1 MTDSKEFTS
10 GLVPPKTRM
19 EPAWWFVFREDDLLI
34 EPESSQTK
42 VPCLLDVAELKFP
55 ILGEHYVGRLDGHH
69 CYAVDVAKG
78 TTAPEGMIFEGLRQI
93 FGVMDEDLFLVAG
106 RAAQIIHWDRTHQY
120 CGRCGARTKIH
131 SAERAR
137 KCPQCSLLHFP
148 RLDPA
153 IIVLVERG
161 SEMLLARSRRFSTAM
176 YSVLAGFVEP
186 GETLEEAV
194 IREVYEETGIGVKD
208 IRYFWSQSWPFPH
221 SLMIGFTATYASG
234 EITMGDGEN
243 VDAGWFTAD
252 NLPSLPSKMSIARK
266 LIDWFLEK
274 QGKVD
279 PSGSRSN

>member
-1 MTDSKEFTS
+1 
-10 GLVPPKTRM
+10 M

-34 EPESSQTK
+34 EPQSSQAK
-42 VPCLLDVAELKFP
+42 VPCLLDVAELKLP
-55 ILGEHYVGRLDGHH
+55 ILGEHYIGRLGGRH
-69 CYAVDVAKG
+69 CYAVDVNIG
-78 TTAPEGMIFEGLRQI
+78 TTAPETMTFEGLRQI
-93 FGVMDEDLFLVAG
+93 YGLIDEDLFRVAG

-120 CGRCGARTKIH
+120 CCRCGAKTKSH
-131 SAERAR
+131 YTERAR
-137 KCPQCSLLHFP
+137 ECPQCGLLHFP

-161 SEMLLARSRRFSTAM
+161 SEMLLARSRRFSAPV

-208 IRYFWSQSWPFPH
+208 IRYFRSQSWPFPH

-234 EITMGDGEN
+234 QITRGDEEN
-243 VDAGWFTAD
+243 LDAGWFTAD

-266 LIDWFLEK
+266 LIVWFLEK
-274 QGKVD
+274 HGKVD
-279 PSGSRSN
+279 PSGSKSN

>member
-1 MTDSKEFTS
+1 VAEGKKFTS
-10 GLVPPKTRM
+10 GLVPPKTRI
-19 EPAWWFVFREDDLLI
+19 EPAWWFVFREEDLLI

-42 VPCLLDVAELKFP
+42 VPYLLDVAELKLP
-55 ILGEHYVGRLDGHH
+55 ILSEHYVGLLSGRH
-69 CYAVDVAKG
+69 CYAVDVAKE
-78 TTAPEGMIFEGLRQI
+78 TTAPKGMVFEDLRQVY
-93 FGVMDEDLFLVAG
+93 GVMDEDLFLVAG

-131 SAERAR
+131 STERAR
-137 KCPQCSLLHFP
+137 KCPQCGLLHFP

-161 SEMLLARSRRFSTAM
+161 SEMLLARSRRFSTPI

-194 IREVYEETGIGVKD
+194 IREVNEETGIGVKD

-234 EITMGDGEN
+234 QISIGDGEN
-243 VDAGWFTAD
+243 IDADWFTAD

-274 QGKVD
+274 QGKAGF
-279 PSGSRSN
+279 SGPRSN

>member
-1 MTDSKEFTS
+1 
-10 GLVPPKTRM
+10 M

-42 VPCLLDVAELKFP
+42 VPCLQDVAELKFP
-55 ILGEHYVGRLDGHH
+55 ILGEHYVGRLGGRH
-69 CYAVDVAKG
+69 CYAVEVAKG
-78 TTAPEGMIFEGLRQI
+78 TIAPERMTFEGLRQVY
-93 FGVMDEDLFLVAG
+93 GVMDEDLFWVAG
-106 RAAQIIHWDRTHQY
+106 QAAQIIHWDRTHQY

-131 SAERAR
+131 STERAR
-137 KCPQCSLLHFP
+137 KCPQCGLLHFP

-208 IRYFWSQSWPFPH
+208 IRYFRSQSWPFPH
-221 SLMIGFTATYASG
+221 SLMIGFTATYDSG
-234 EITMGDGEN
+234 QISIGDGEN
-243 VDAGWFTAD
+243 LDAGWFTAD

-274 QGKVD
+274 QGKANL
-279 PSGSRSN
+279 S